1 MNILAMVPLL
11 FVPVWAAAQSG
22 EEPETPEIAAGEEI
36 LPAWTPGADSAAR
49 QIAVLAV
56 AKADAEAA
64 ATSFLRRLVP
74 SITIGGTIGL
84 HDLMF
89 PETGGVVVFPKD
101 SYRITATLSLS
112 GLLDGS
118 KHALALLAREEA
130 EARRA
135 RLILNQDAARAEL
148 RRKAVRIR
156 AELTALEEEL
166 VVWRSLAAYQ
176 EILFTQGRADFHAV
190 ARTRVDGIHLRGA
203 VARAAVML
211 RAVEEAIGSGEVK

>member
-118 KHALALLAREEA
+118 KHALALIAREEA
-130 EARRA
+130 EARLALLIRKQESA
-135 RLILNQDAARAEL
+135 REAL
-148 RRKAVRIR
+148 RRKALQVR
-156 AELTALEEEL
+156 AELSALEEEL

-176 EILFTQGRADFHAV
+176 EVLFTQGRVDFRAV
-190 ARTRVDGIHLRGA
+190 ARARVDGIRLRGA
-203 VARAAVML
+203 VARASVLL
-211 RAVEEAIGSGEVK
+211 RAVEEALGGGERK

>member
-118 KHALALLAREEA
+118 KHALALIAREEA
-130 EARRA
+130 EARLALLIRKQESA
-135 RLILNQDAARAEL
+135 REAL
-148 RRKAVRIR
+148 RRKALQVR
-156 AELTALEEEL
+156 AELSALEEEL

-176 EILFTQGRADFHAV
+176 EVLFTQGRVDFRAV
-190 ARTRVDGIHLRGA
+190 ARARVDGIRLRGA
-203 VARAAVML
+203 VARASVLL
-211 RAVEEAIGSGEVK
+211 RAVEEELEGGERK